1 MKELL
6 NWDILKIA
14 GRILVKVYVLWI
26 WFYLWFENTTFC
38 KIKERVSFH
47 SLTEI
52 LVVYPLVGE
61 NGWYQVFNLENFAC
75 VGYEDR
81 LKLQMQQRTKRS
93 GGVQFLLNY

>member
-1 MKELL
+1 MKELF

-47 SLTEI
+47 SLIEI

-61 NGWYQVFNLENFAC
+61 NGWYQVFNLENFAR

-81 LKLQMQQRTKRS
+81 LKCQINKGLKEAVES
-93 GGVQFLLNY
+93 NFY